1 MWVIH
6 GRKGLGKNMNATFG
20 NIGSCLAL
28 GLVCLAG
35 GSSAFAGDVAPELQV
50 AWSVDGSTETGSLT
64 GQGLGAGLYSYAY
77 VSSGDGFQINWN
89 FLVTDNGSTG
99 GYEILASSLGFE
111 NSGGTDST
119 FEIDVLLP
127 VTLAPGLA
135 FYGGSM
141 AGSLSGGADGG
152 SLSSFGETPLFSA
165 LVDGEII
172 ATLGDAPF
180 ALTTD
185 PFGSAELNPEAF
197 GDPIPSLE
205 ATAAQ
210 ESMAIS
216 LDFILGSESTFAM
229 TSNFVAQV
237 PAPGAV
243 ALLSLTGLIGR
254 RRRA

>member
-1 MWVIH
+1 
-6 GRKGLGKNMNATFG
+6 MNAAFG
-20 NIGSCLAL
+20 NLGSSLAL

-35 GSSAFAGDVAPELQV
+35 GSATFAGDVAPELQV
-50 AWSVDGSTETGSLT
+50 AWTVDGSSETGSLT

-77 VSSGDGFQINWN
+77 VSAGDGFQINWN
-89 FLVTDNGSTG
+89 FLVTDNGSAG
-99 GYEILASSLGFE
+99 GFEILASSLGFE
-111 NSGGTDST
+111 NTSGGDST

-127 VTLAPGLA
+127 VTLDPGLA

-141 AGSLSGGADGG
+141 AGSLSGGANGG
-152 SLSSFGETPLFSA
+152 SLASAGGALFNA
-165 LVDGEII
+165 FVDDQLI

-180 ALTTD
+180 SLTTD
-185 PFGSAELNPEAF
+185 PFGSAELLPESF

-205 ATAAQ
+205 AAAAQ
-210 ESMAIS
+210 ESMAIGM
-216 LDFILGSESTFAM
+216 DFVLGNESTFAV

-243 ALLSLTGLIGR
+243 ALLGLAGLASR

>member
-1 MWVIH
+1 
-6 GRKGLGKNMNATFG
+6 MNATFG
-20 NIGSCLAL
+20 NIGSRFAL

-35 GSSAFAGDVAPELQV
+35 GSTAFAGDAAPELEV
-50 AWSVDGSTETGSLT
+50 AWTVDGSSETGSLT

-111 NSGGTDST
+111 NTGAADST
-119 FEIDVLLP
+119 FEIDVMLP
-127 VTLAPGLA
+127 VTLDPGLA

-152 SLSSFGETPLFSA
+152 SLASLGDNSLFGA

-185 PFGSAELNPEAF
+185 PFGSAEIDPEAF

-205 ATAAQ
+205 SAAAQ

-216 LDFILGSESTFAM
+216 LDFVLGSDSTFAV

-237 PAPGAV
+237 PAPGAL
-243 ALLSLTGLIGR
+243 ALLGISGMLSR
-254 RRRA
+254 RRRN